1 LPIKEITQNKN
12 LPLEFTYHAQKRI
25 QQRGLTKE
33 IVQFIFDNG
42 LKTNSHQDKRYIF
55 NVKKQKQKNRELLLD
70 PFFKKFQKQIENTAL
85 IVHGRVLVT
94 AYRIDGRIWR

>member
-1 LPIKEITQNKN
+1 LPIKETTETKCLQ
-12 LPLEFTYHAQKRI
+12 LELTNHAQKRI

-33 IVQFIFDNG
+33 IVQFIFENG
-42 LKTNSHQDKRYIF
+42 IKTNSHQDKRYIF
-55 NVKKQKQKNRELLLD
+55 NSKKQKQKNRQLLLD

>member
-1 LPIKEITQNKN
+1 MPITETTATKCLQ
-12 LPLEFTYHAQKRI
+12 LELTNHAQKRI
-25 QQRGLTKE
+25 QQRGLTRE
-33 IVQFIFDNG
+33 IVQFIFENG
-42 LKTNSHQDKRYIF
+42 IKTNSHQDKRYIF
-55 NVKKQKQKNRELLLD
+55 NSKKQKQKNRKLLLD